1 MNPLLIPLIIQLVLV
16 IFYVYE
22 LLIFARCILSFIP
35 FHNRLVEWVYMA
47 TEPVLSPCRKLMDK
61 FNVNLPIDFSPMIAL
76 LLLQFL
82 QRVFIRVVYA
92 IIL

>member
-1 MNPLLIPLIIQLVLV
+1 MLIPIILRVVLT
-16 IFYVYE
+16 IFYLYE

-47 TEPVLSPCRKLMDK
+47 TEPILSPCRKLMDK

-76 LLLQFL
+76 LLLQFV
-82 QRVFIRVVYA
+82 QRIFVNIIYA